1 MGDGLDEERER
12 RALQER
18 AYGRGPT
25 PLSPAEADRLRDLQ
39 RRRVVPAG
47 PEVSAVVDT
56 AAPGEGPAPGPEAW
70 FASAVAEDAAT
81 TGVPHVLAVPKEP
94 GSDPVTVAA
103 DPGSSSIGPPHVLGE
118 TAPPSRWRAL
128 LADRAIAGRW
138 RRPRVLV
145 TAAAALVAAGLAIGW
160 SVPRAPDVAL
170 PMTAAHEERRE
181 AVLEAL
187 NGLDDIDGGSL
198 VLLAESS
205 PFEDEDPAE
214 EGALLWYV
222 TRKGGELSCAILEV
236 PGQGPGMQCLPRAS
250 VTKGSLTVSAEVRPD
265 RPANDASHP
274 GDDSLSTYF
283 WGTVTLTRLGVPL
296 ATVSG
301 QRNSNADPGTWYR
314 EREAAAERIRE
325 ALDITYPPTLLGHLD
340 DAPVWLANR
349 QDGTLCLVLEEGDEP
364 RLGCEA
370 IVVRGRDGEST
381 GIGPVLLLRMS
392 VPATPTREA
401 ALLEVLNDPMSGAV
415 LTITRQAD
423 PSTAWGPRL

>member
-81 TGVPHVLAVPKEP
+81 TGPPHVLAVPKEP

-128 LADRAIAGRW
+128 LADRTIAGRW

-198 VLLAESS
+198 VLLSESN
-205 PFEDEDPAE
+205 PFDDDVPPENE
-214 EGALLWYV
+214 ALLWYV
-222 TRKGGELSCAILEV
+222 TRKGGEWVCAVLDVWGET
-236 PGQGPGMQCLPRAS
+236 PGATCLPRVAVVKDGLS
-250 VTKGSLTVSAEVRPD
+250 VSGEVQRARSDGGSAGGDSLTTSF
-265 RPANDASHP
+265 H
-274 GDDSLSTYF
+274 
-283 WGTVTLTRLGVPL
+283 GTVRLTPRGVPVATLTAQTYP
-296 ATVSG
+296 S
-301 QRNSNADPGTWYR
+301 PGSRPWYR

-325 ALDITYPPTLLGHLD
+325 ALEITYPPTLLGHLD
-340 DAPVWLANR
+340 DAPVWLANT

-370 IVVRGRDGEST
+370 IVVRGRDGESA

>member
-70 FASAVAEDAAT
+70 FASVVAEDAAT
-81 TGVPHVLAVPKEP
+81 TTPPHVLAVPKEP

-103 DPGSSSIGPPHVLGE
+103 DPGSSSIGPSHVLGE

-128 LADRAIAGRW
+128 LADRAIAGWW

-181 AVLEAL
+181 VLTADV
-187 NGLDDIDGGSL
+187 DDIDPGSL
-198 VLLAESS
+198 LLLAEEGDSRLWWGTRGDGRVHCGILDIDDEQPEVTCLRS
-205 PFEDEDPAE
+205 TQWEVQDVLSVHRTVTLEDERGVSYSGGITLAQDRYPLGFLQRWEYDSSVWDNADYSPAQKETARRLVREEDLQGLPLVVGYLDDDPV
-214 EGALLWYV
+214 WFV
-222 TRKGGELSCAILEV
+222 TSQGGESCLITEFGGPRVRACGDADPRTGVSQVAGDRSLVVLEV
-236 PGQGPGMQCLPRAS
+236 PAGAA
-250 VTKGSLTVSAEVRPD
+250 GS
-265 RPANDASHP
+265 
-274 GDDSLSTYF
+274 
-283 WGTVTLTRLGVPL
+283 
-296 ATVSG
+296 
-301 QRNSNADPGTWYR
+301 
-314 EREAAAERIRE
+314 
-325 ALDITYPPTLLGHLD
+325 
-340 DAPVWLANR
+340 
-349 QDGTLCLVLEEGDEP
+349 
-364 RLGCEA
+364 
-370 IVVRGRDGEST
+370 
-381 GIGPVLLLRMS
+381 
-392 VPATPTREA
+392 
-401 ALLEVLNDPMSGAV
+401 AV
-415 LTITRQAD
+415 LDLRTANMHGQYLVITRQSD